1 LNDPNLGPAM
11 LTGPPNGSPK
21 KEKKIGTLL
30 GFRSYQRAEAARSSG
45 HARPPQPSGGGA
57 ELPVKPGAI
66 RPWGR
71 RRPTSRRGGFV
82 ASANSGGGE
91 ARRGGPG
98 RGGRGRRNVWV
109 GDTREGGDATVCER
123 DGRIKLRAG
132 MWGPRDSGSGRVMV
146 RCSARAVPVTASP
159 RLPP

>member
-1 LNDPNLGPAM
+1 
-11 LTGPPNGSPK
+11 
-21 KEKKIGTLL
+21 
-30 GFRSYQRAEAARSSG
+30 
-45 HARPPQPSGGGA
+45 
-57 ELPVKPGAI
+57 
-66 RPWGR
+66 
-71 RRPTSRRGGFV
+71 V